1 MAMIL
6 KRKSRYVLVMS
17 SKPIELG
24 SNLSMFFDELSKYIG
39 LFGLAKLS
47 PYFVKKIGEKEF
59 IFRIARGYEK
69 EFILALSFVKLN
81 DFAFYSILTSGTIK
95 SLIRKYSEKK
105 KN

>member
-1 MAMIL
+1 
-6 KRKSRYVLVMS
+6 MS

-24 SNLSMFFDELSKYIG
+24 SNLSAFFNELSKYVG
-39 LFGLAKLS
+39 LFGLARLS

-81 DFAFYSILTSGTIK
+81 GVGFYSILTSGTIK
-95 SLIRKYSEKK
+95 SLIRKYNERK

>member
-1 MAMIL
+1 
-6 KRKSRYVLVMS
+6 MS

-24 SNLSMFFDELSKYIG
+24 SNLSAFFNELSKYVG
-39 LFGLAKLS
+39 LFGLARLS

-81 DFAFYSILTSGTIK
+81 GVGFYSILTSGTIN
-95 SLIRKYSEKK
+95 SLLRKYDEKK
-105 KN
+105 KKQN

>member
-1 MAMIL
+1 
-6 KRKSRYVLVMS
+6 MS

-24 SNLSMFFDELSKYIG
+24 SNLSAFFNELSKYVG
-39 LFGLAKLS
+39 LFGLARLS

-81 DFAFYSILTSGTIK
+81 GVGFYSILTSGTIN
-95 SLIRKYSEKK
+95 SLLRKYSEKK
-105 KN
+105 KKQN

>member
-1 MAMIL
+1 
-6 KRKSRYVLVMS
+6 MS

-24 SNLSMFFDELSKYIG
+24 SNLSAFFNELSKYVG
-39 LFGLAKLS
+39 LFGLARLS

-81 DFAFYSILTSGTIK
+81 GVGFYSILTSGTIN
-95 SLIRKYSEKK
+95 SLLRKYNEKK
-105 KN
+105 KKQN

>member
-1 MAMIL
+1 
-6 KRKSRYVLVMS
+6 MS

-24 SNLSMFFDELSKYIG
+24 SNLSAFFNELSKYVG
-39 LFGLAKLS
+39 LFGLAGLS

-81 DFAFYSILTSGTIK
+81 GVGFYSILTSGTIN
-95 SLIRKYSEKK
+95 SLLRKYDEKK
-105 KN
+105 KKQN